1 METLHSK
8 KYIWI
13 VLGLTAIVAILLSF
27 FVFKHEFIDE
37 AVLVERI
44 NTAEESFNDGN
55 VDLSI
60 SELEDLLT
68 KNISDM
74 YRMDVLIA
82 LASAYA
88 QKGSLEFKEM
98 EYGNLAIAAANQ
110 ALDISA
116 NNSNAYRVMAYAYE
130 IMQDYEKAIPAYEK
144 SIALDP
150 NNAVA
155 YSGLGHA
162 YDLMGDT
169 VKAEANYTKALT
181 IDSKLDFASY
191 NLAKLLYRLGKTDAA
206 IARANE
212 VIKTSANHRFV
223 AEANLMVG
231 LHNASQE
238 KFAEAIVALT
248 HASEADPKLANVY
261 VALADVKMTEISP
274 GVAGVATYIQ
284 KRDQVL
290 AEAIQLTDTALTIN
304 PNLTS
309 AYATEAKA
317 LFFSDKVQESIA
329 VLNAGLDVVSK
340 DITLGVNEKK
350 TMKEVLDRAI
360 IGYSQ
365 SLTEN

>member
-8 KYIWI
+8 KYIWF
-13 VLGLTAIVAILLSF
+13 VLGLAAVAAVLLSY
-27 FVFKHEFIDE
+27 FVFKHESIDE
-37 AVLVERI
+37 IVLVDRI
-44 NTAEESFNDGN
+44 NTAGESFNNGN

-60 SELEDLLT
+60 AELEDLLT
-68 KNISDM
+68 KNISDT
-74 YRMDVLIA
+74 YRMDVLVA

-98 EYGNLAIAAANQ
+98 EYGNLAIMAVNQ
-110 ALDISA
+110 ALVIDA

-144 SIALDP
+144 SVALDS

-162 YDLMGDT
+162 YDLMGDV
-169 VKAEANYTKALT
+169 VKAEANYNKALT

-206 IARANE
+206 IARAND

-223 AEANLMVG
+223 AEANLMMG
-231 LHNASQE
+231 LHHASQE
-238 KFAEAIVALT
+238 KFAEAVAALT
-248 HASEADPKLANVY
+248 DANEADPRLANVY

-284 KRDQVL
+284 KKDLVL
-290 AEAIQLTDTALTIN
+290 AEAIQLADTALTIN

-309 AYATEAKA
+309 AYLTKAKA
-317 LFFSDKVQESIA
+317 LFFSGKIQESVA
-329 VLNAGLDVVSK
+329 VLNSGKSVVQN

-350 TMKEVLDRAI
+350 TLKGI
-360 IGYSQ
+360 IDMTIITYSQ
-365 SLTEN
+365 SLTVN